1 VKCLA
6 GNTNSFSQVT
16 TDPVDEEIQEL
27 AGPVEVDETY
37 VGGLEKNK
45 HASKKLKAGR
55 GGVGK
60 SIVVGMKD
68 RGTNRIVAD
77 IVDNTKRATLQDCV
91 NAYTLPRAIALG
103 IGKMPWLTFSSH
115 EPDRGLANEGAHDHF
130 SENPG
135 FRVMIQE
142 LKLPEQCFNS
152 MKTLSWVASAIALGD
167 QRVGVEG
174 FIISCHTTAWTC
186 HGGSF

>member
-16 TDPVDEEIQEL
+16 TDLVDEEIQEL

-91 NAYTLPRAIALG
+91 NAYTLPRAIAL
-103 IGKMPWLTFSSH
+103 
-115 EPDRGLANEGAHDHF
+115 EP
-130 SENPG
+130 
-135 FRVMIQE
+135 
-142 LKLPEQCFNS
+142 LPVPRCPSIVLQNGC
-152 MKTLSWVASAIALGD
+152 V
-167 QRVGVEG
+167 
-174 FIISCHTTAWTC
+174 
-186 HGGSF
+186 